1 MAEIKKYLDT
11 TALGTLVTQIKAE
24 DAKTLQSAKD
34 YCDSKDKLFETAG
47 AANTALES
55 AKSYTDELANG
66 AVKTNTEAIA
76 TLNGD
81 ATTEGSVKKAV
92 ADAKSEIQTLID
104 GVDDKADKNAEDIAA
119 INNAETGILKQAKDY
134 ADAEDAKVEQEVAD
148 LETYVGTFT
157 HATAKT
163 VVEYIN
169 AKTDGIATSGNLEAL
184 GARVTSVEGDVA
196 TIKGDYLKAADKTAL
211 EGKIT
216 AEETART
223 QADEGLSAR
232 IKAVEDDYLKSADKT
247 ELTNAIATAKQEAIA
262 TVLGEGVDADFDTLK
277 EVADWILSDTTGAAA
292 LQTDVATLKEE
303 MDAVEAD
310 VEQAQK
316 DIDAVEAAVATKA
329 EAQALTDAIT
339 TLEGVDAGQETRIA
353 ALEAKFG
360 EGEGNV
366 EDMISDAVADGIADA
381 VAQAEAKD
389 AALETAL
396 KKYVD
401 EEDAKIEGTIATLT
415 ETVNGKAAQSEVNTI
430 SGKVGTLETD
440 MAQAKTDID
449 AVEVK
454 AAANETAIGT
464 INTELAKKAAQTD
477 LNDAIAR
484 IAANETAIAGKASDA
499 DLDDAVERIAAN
511 ETAIAS
517 HADLIAANTSA
528 INSFTAITS
537 AEVEALFA

>member
-11 TALGTLVTQIKAE
+11 TSLGTLVSQIKAE

-34 YCDSKDKLFETAG
+34 YCDAKDKLFEVAG
-47 AANTALES
+47 AAGTAEEN
-55 AKSYTDELANG
+55 AKAYTDELANG

-76 TLNGD
+76 TLNGEG
-81 ATTEGSVKKAV
+81 EGSVKKAV
-92 ADAKSEIQTLID
+92 ADAKSEIQTSID
-104 GVDDKADKNAEDIAA
+104 AVDDKADKNAEDIAA
-119 INNAETGILKQAKDY
+119 INNEESGILKQAKDY

-223 QADEGLSAR
+223 QADEGLAAR
-232 IKAVEDDYLKSADKT
+232 IKVVEDDYLKSADKT

-262 TVLGEGVDADFDTLK
+262 TVLGEGTDEDFDTLK

-292 LQTDVATLKEE
+292 LQTDVAQLKLDV
-303 MDAVEAD
+303 DAVEAD
-310 VEQAQK
+310 VEQAKK

-329 EAQALTDAIT
+329 EAQALTNAIT

-366 EDMISDAVADGIADA
+366 EDMISEAKQAAIDAAAADATTKANTAESNAKSHADGLNTAMNTRVEALEAVDHTHANKAELDLIATGDKAKWDAAAGKAHEHANATELAKIADGD
-381 VAQAEAKD
+381 VAKWNASEQNAKD
-389 AALETAL
+389 YADGLNSAMTT
-396 KKYVD
+396 KVD
-401 EEDAKIEGTIATLT
+401 GIGTR
-415 ETVNGKAAQSEVNTI
+415 
-430 SGKVGTLETD
+430 VGTLETTIVD
-440 MAQAKTDID
+440 KAESDDLD
-449 AVEVK
+449 AAV
-454 AAANETAIGT
+454 
-464 INTELAKKAAQTD
+464 
-477 LNDAIAR
+477 AR
-484 IAANETAIAGKASDA
+484 IKTNEDNIAT
-499 DLDDAVERIAAN
+499 L
-511 ETAIAS
+511 
-517 HADLIAANTSA
+517 TSSV
-528 INSFTAITS
+528 NSFTAITP